1 MNKRQLLRATALVAS
16 SLLLAGT
23 ASAQDFPPKKPVT
36 LVVGFAA
43 GGAADAAARL
53 IAKKLGENIGQTVVV
68 DNKGGAGG
76 NIAHQFVANAAPDG
90 TVLLFG
96 SVGPLT
102 IAPHLMKLTY
112 DPFKDLAA
120 ISGGVNFPNV
130 LVVHKAQGAKTL
142 AEFIQLSKK
151 KPGSVE
157 FASTGAG
164 SASHLAGELFNQRA
178 GIDMTHVPYKGG
190 APALQDLLG
199 ERITSYFAAPPT
211 AMPHVE
217 SGKLIP
223 LATTGLTRP
232 AYLPNIPTVAESGF
246 PGFEALN
253 WYAFVAPGKT
263 PAPLLDRWNQ
273 EIVKVLSQIG
283 AAVRKGT
290 PKPDI
295 STVAALTQ
303 TLLNA
308 KSVAYSASASGVYL
322 STEMFAK
329 LGVQERLAVT
339 GKKILSERVG
349 AVVARGDAELG
360 FQQVSELIYFKEL
373 DFIGTLP
380 DEVQQTI
387 FFSAGLVEGA
397 AQPELARHLLR
408 FLTSPAVADI
418 VRATGLDPVDQ
429 RAVQASAAKPQ

>member
-1 MNKRQLLRATALVAS
+1 MKKRTALQT
-16 SLLLAGT
+16 LALAAAALTLADAGR
-23 ASAQDFPPKKPVT
+23 AQDFPPKKPVT

-53 IAKKLGENIGQTVVV
+53 IAKKLGENIGQPVVV

-76 NIAHQFVANAAPDG
+76 NIAHQFVANAVPDG
-90 TVLLFG
+90 TVLLLG

-120 ISGGVNFPNV
+120 VSGGVNFPNV
-130 LVVHKAQGAKTL
+130 LVVHQDAGARTL
-142 AEFIQLSKK
+142 AEFVQLSRR
-151 KPGSVE
+151 KPGSVD

-199 ERITSYFAAPPT
+199 GRITSYFAAPPT

-217 SGKLIP
+217 TGKLIP

-232 AYLPNIPTVAESGF
+232 AYLPNIPTVAESGY

-263 PAPLLDRWNQ
+263 PPAILDRWNQ
-273 EIVKVLSQIG
+273 EIVKVLNDAG
-283 AAVRKGT
+283 VKEALNKHGLT
-290 PKPDI
+290 PQP
-295 STVAALTQ
+295 TT
-303 TLLNA
+303 
-308 KSVAYSASASGVYL
+308 
-322 STEMFAK
+322 
-329 LGVQERLAVT
+329 R
-339 GKKILSERVG
+339 
-349 AVVARGDAELG
+349 AELTA
-360 FQQVSELIYFKEL
+360 FMKKE
-373 DFIGTLP
+373 
-380 DEVQQTI
+380 
-387 FFSAGLVEGA
+387 SAQWA
-397 AQPELARHLLR
+397 AIIKERK
-408 FLTSPAVADI
+408 LTAE
-418 VRATGLDPVDQ
+418 
-429 RAVQASAAKPQ
+429 